1 MYIVFSSQQPGPFVY
16 YQHVLVDVARHL
28 HSSSLHYSCICVCVC
43 ACPDEDLSG
52 YSCLRRCP
60 YGGTVAFTAN
70 VGSNELKKKLKNPE
84 LDF

>member
-1 MYIVFSSQQPGPFVY
+1 MLHVICILHLCII
-16 YQHVLVDVARHL
+16 HVLV
-28 HSSSLHYSCICVCVC
+28 CVCVC

-60 YGGTVAFTAN
+60 YGGTVAFKAN
-70 VGSNELKKKLKNPE
+70 VGSKELKKKLKNPE